1 MKKPRHYCRDVL
13 IVKIGASLTLSTVLV
28 SMGGAL
34 AQAPIA
40 FDADGVQMLRPSA
53 AGGSHLRLGS
63 NNPNRHPAFGF
74 DYKTMASAEQENGL
88 PYWHLN
94 ASALTYASGA
104 QGYTARL
111 HLYASGGKQQFN
123 WKTQK
128 GHLSQPGD
136 VRNQEFTVYVRVH
149 ELLTR
154 VGAQVSLKIRGGG
167 HHAKDPDAASATM
180 MTFAPATHPSITR
193 FGKELSHP
201 IYDYVKLKPEFDASL
216 QSNVWTGLKLL
227 SWTNPANPQQVINQ
241 LYLDNAPFDATGKPS
256 NRWRLF
262 SQYVDEAG
270 KNTGHYAQLADWG
283 GWQTTLRVDGY
294 RSVDLAWPSVRE
306 ILPP

>member
-149 ELLTR
+149 ELLTP

-256 NRWRLF
+256 NRWRLL